1 MQSPGFQEANQV
13 FDGNLR
19 INRQEGQQP
28 TAHKQPIAGP
38 DLQCLDHYLAGWAN
52 DNVILQ
58 RKVFFDLMYGFA
70 RRGREGLRELTKN
83 SFVIGVLPDGR
94 PYLQEST
101 KRATKKGQGD
111 EPKGRDATGEPNM
124 LVGNGGPN
132 CQIATYRFYL
142 TKLHPKNEA
151 LFQRP
156 KGPKL
161 FNPAS
166 PLWYDGSAKGKNTL
180 SQMMKKMSA
189 PDAANLSRLYT
200 NHCIR
205 GTSATALY
213 REGMTLQEVANV
225 TGHVNLESLRFYLE
239 KPTLMDKAKAADALQ
254 AYRDRAKRVLQASI
268 PALKKKYPKLIVP
281 TEKQQQQEKKRSPFK
296 SVVQMVPL
304 PLKLH
309 PPARAEKY
317 FTPKDF
323 QLMAADIGEKTV
335 MEAVEND
342 QTALTD
348 EEHHTYMTQRAAMGA
363 SQIENISLSKIRSTQ
378 AGSKYNFSGASF
390 SNCTFSLDNWVGRAL
405 VKLEIAT
412 FVLNFAKKSSITT
425 LWTFLA
431 YLRHYKQLHFIGKA
445 G

>member
-1 MQSPGFQEANQV
+1 MKTSLTNIRASINRYLTHPPHKREFSLMQDACFQEANQV

-19 INRQEGQQP
+19 INRKEGEEA
-28 TAHKQPIAGP
+28 TVHKQPIAGP
-38 DLQCLDHYLAGWAN
+38 DLQRLNQYFTGWAE

-70 RRGREGLRELTKN
+70 RRGREGLRELTKS
-83 SFVIGVLPDGR
+83 SFKIGTLPDGR
-94 PYLQEST
+94 PYLQEAT

-132 CQIATYRFYL
+132 CQIATYQFYL
-142 TKLHPKNEA
+142 SVLHPKSDA

-156 KGPKL
+156 KGPKI

-180 SQMMKKMSA
+180 SQMMKEMSA
-189 PDAANLSRLYT
+189 PDAADLSRRYT

-205 GTSATALY
+205 GTTATALY
-213 REGMTLQEVANV
+213 REGLTLQEVANV

-239 KPTLMDKAKAADALQ
+239 KPTVMDKAKAADALQ
-254 AYRDRAKRVLQASI
+254 AYRDRAMRALEASV
-268 PALKKKYPKLIVP
+268 PALKRKYPKLVVP
-281 TEKQQQQEKKRSPFK
+281 TEKKIKKSPCK
-296 SVVQMVPL
+296 SVVEMVPL

-309 PPARAEKY
+309 PVARSENY
-317 FTPKDF
+317 FNNKEI
-323 QLMAADIGEKTV
+323 QLMTADIGKQVVE
-335 MEAVEND
+335 EALELD

-348 EEHHTYMTQRAAMGA
+348 EDHETYMSQRAAMGA

-378 AGSKYNFSGASF
+378 AGSKYNFAGASF
-390 SNCTFSLDNWVGRAL
+390 KNCTF
-405 VKLEIAT
+405 KLK
-412 FVLNFAKKSSITT
+412 N
-425 LWTFLA
+425 
-431 YLRHYKQLHFIGKA
+431 
-445 G
+445 